1 MIDDEVSHVGAKPD
15 KRNIEQMISY
25 IKGELT
31 EVFEDTVVVETNGI
45 GYNIRVPGSV
55 LDRLPSVGSSVW
67 IYTYLYVKEDAMNL
81 FGFLNRDDLSV
92 FKLLLNVSGI
102 GPKGALAI
110 LSTIGPDD
118 LRFAVL
124 SEDVKTISSAPGIGA
139 KTAKRLIIE
148 LKDKLKLAEV
158 FETALANKEKASS
171 ENDVML
177 ARNEAV
183 EALVALGYAS
193 AQAMKAVQQVENAE
207 EKDSEQILKE
217 ALKKLI

>member
-1 MIDDEVSHVGAKPD
+1 
-15 KRNIEQMISY
+15 MISY

-171 ENDVML
+171 ENDVLL
-177 ARNEAV
+177 AKNEAV

>member
-1 MIDDEVSHVGAKPD
+1 
-15 KRNIEQMISY
+15 MISY

-31 EVFEDTVVVETNGI
+31 EVFEDTVVVERNGI

-55 LDRLPSVGSSVW
+55 LDRLPSVGSSVR

-81 FGFLNRDDLSV
+81 FGFLSRDYLSV

-171 ENDVML
+171 ENDVL
-177 ARNEAV
+177 FARNEAV

>member
-1 MIDDEVSHVGAKPD
+1 
-15 KRNIEQMISY
+15 MISY

-55 LDRLPSVGSSVW
+55 LDRLPSVGSAVR

-81 FGFLNRDDLSV
+81 FGFLSRDDLSV

-171 ENDVML
+171 ENDVLL

>member
-1 MIDDEVSHVGAKPD
+1 
-15 KRNIEQMISY
+15 MISY

-171 ENDVML
+171 ENDVLL

-207 EKDSEQILKE
+207 EKDSEQILNE

>member
-1 MIDDEVSHVGAKPD
+1 
-15 KRNIEQMISY
+15 MISY
-25 IKGELT
+25 IKGELN

-55 LDRLPSVGSSVW
+55 LDRLPSVGSSVR

-81 FGFLNRDDLSV
+81 FGFLSRDLSV

-158 FETALANKEKASS
+158 FETALANKEKAPS
-171 ENDVML
+171 ENDVLL
-177 ARNEAV
+177 AKNEAV

>member
-1 MIDDEVSHVGAKPD
+1 
-15 KRNIEQMISY
+15 MISY

-55 LDRLPSVGSSVW
+55 LDRLPSVGSSVR

-171 ENDVML
+171 ENDVLL
-177 ARNEAV
+177 ARTEAV

>member
-1 MIDDEVSHVGAKPD
+1 
-15 KRNIEQMISY
+15 MISY

-55 LDRLPSVGSSVW
+55 LDRLPSVGSSVR

-124 SEDVKTISSAPGIGA
+124 SEDVKTISSGAGFSVSSDGKALNNAAEGQVVQVRTNTGQTVSGIARPGGI
-139 KTAKRLIIE
+139 
-148 LKDKLKLAEV
+148 
-158 FETALANKEKASS
+158 
-171 ENDVML
+171 
-177 ARNEAV
+177 V
-183 EALVALGYAS
+183 EIS
-193 AQAMKAVQQVENAE
+193 H
-207 EKDSEQILKE
+207 
-217 ALKKLI
+217 

>member
-1 MIDDEVSHVGAKPD
+1 
-15 KRNIEQMISY
+15 MISY

-193 AQAMKAVQQVENAE
+193 AQAMKAVHQVENAE

>member
-1 MIDDEVSHVGAKPD
+1 
-15 KRNIEQMISY
+15 MISY

-55 LDRLPSVGSSVW
+55 LDRLPSVGSSVR

-81 FGFLNRDDLSV
+81 FGFLSRDDLSV

-171 ENDVML
+171 ENDVL
-177 ARNEAV
+177 PARNEAV

>member
-1 MIDDEVSHVGAKPD
+1 
-15 KRNIEQMISY
+15 MISY

>member
-1 MIDDEVSHVGAKPD
+1 
-15 KRNIEQMISY
+15 MISY

-55 LDRLPSVGSSVW
+55 LDRLPSVGSSVR

-81 FGFLNRDDLSV
+81 FGFLSRDDLSV

-158 FETALANKEKASS
+158 FETALANKEKALS
-171 ENDVML
+171 ENDVLL
-177 ARNEAV
+177 AKNEAV

>member
-1 MIDDEVSHVGAKPD
+1 
-15 KRNIEQMISY
+15 MISY

-31 EVFEDTVVVETNGI
+31 EVFEDIVVVETNGI
-45 GYNIRVPGSV
+45 GYNIRVPASV
-55 LDRLPSVGSSVW
+55 LDRLPSVGSAVR

-81 FGFLNRDDLSV
+81 FGFLSRDDLSV

-171 ENDVML
+171 ENDVLL

>member
-1 MIDDEVSHVGAKPD
+1 
-15 KRNIEQMISY
+15 MISY

-55 LDRLPSVGSSVW
+55 LDRLPSVGSSVR

-81 FGFLNRDDLSV
+81 FGFLSRDDLSV

-171 ENDVML
+171 ENDVLL

-193 AQAMKAVQQVENAE
+193 AQAMKAVQQVEDAE

>member
-1 MIDDEVSHVGAKPD
+1 
-15 KRNIEQMISY
+15 MISY
-25 IKGELT
+25 IKGELS

-55 LDRLPSVGSSVW
+55 LDRLPSVGSSVR

-81 FGFLNRDDLSV
+81 FGFLSRDDLSV

-171 ENDVML
+171 ENDVLL

>member
-1 MIDDEVSHVGAKPD
+1 
-15 KRNIEQMISY
+15 MISY

-45 GYNIRVPGSV
+45 GYNIRVPGAV
-55 LDRLPSVGSSVW
+55 LDRLPSVGSSVR

-171 ENDVML
+171 ENDVLL

>member
-1 MIDDEVSHVGAKPD
+1 
-15 KRNIEQMISY
+15 MISY

-55 LDRLPSVGSSVW
+55 LDRLPSVGSPVR

-102 GPKGALAI
+102 GPKGALEI

-171 ENDVML
+171 ENDVLL
-177 ARNEAV
+177 AKNEAV

>member
-1 MIDDEVSHVGAKPD
+1 
-15 KRNIEQMISY
+15 MISY

-55 LDRLPSVGSSVW
+55 LDRLPSVGSSGR

-102 GPKGALAI
+102 GQKGALAI

-171 ENDVML
+171 ENDVLL
-177 ARNEAV
+177 AKNEAV

>member
-1 MIDDEVSHVGAKPD
+1 
-15 KRNIEQMISY
+15 MISY

-45 GYNIRVPGSV
+45 GYNIRVPGSL
-55 LDRLPSVGSSVW
+55 LDRLPSVGSSVR

-171 ENDVML
+171 ENDVLL
-177 ARNEAV
+177 AKNEAV

>member
-1 MIDDEVSHVGAKPD
+1 
-15 KRNIEQMISY
+15 MISY

-55 LDRLPSVGSSVW
+55 LDRLPSVGSSVR

-148 LKDKLKLAEV
+148 LKDKLKLVEV

-171 ENDVML
+171 ENDVLL

>member
-1 MIDDEVSHVGAKPD
+1 
-15 KRNIEQMISY
+15 MISY

-55 LDRLPSVGSSVW
+55 LDRLPSVGSSVR

-81 FGFLNRDDLSV
+81 FGFLSRDDLSV

-139 KTAKRLIIE
+139 KTANRLIIE

-171 ENDVML
+171 ENDVLL

>member
-1 MIDDEVSHVGAKPD
+1 
-15 KRNIEQMISY
+15 MISY

-55 LDRLPSVGSSVW
+55 LDRLPSVGSSVR

-158 FETALANKEKASS
+158 FETALANNEIASS
-171 ENDVML
+171 ENDVLL

>member
-1 MIDDEVSHVGAKPD
+1 
-15 KRNIEQMISY
+15 MISY

-55 LDRLPSVGSSVW
+55 LDRLPSVGSSVR

-81 FGFLNRDDLSV
+81 FWFLNRDDLSV

-118 LRFAVL
+118 LRFAGL
-124 SEDVKTISSAPGIGA
+124 SEDIKTISSAPGIGA

-171 ENDVML
+171 ENDVLL

>member
-1 MIDDEVSHVGAKPD
+1 
-15 KRNIEQMISY
+15 MISY

-55 LDRLPSVGSSVW
+55 LDRLPSVGSAVR

-81 FGFLNRDDLSV
+81 FGFLSRDDLSV

-171 ENDVML
+171 ENDVLL
-177 ARNEAV
+177 AKNEAV

>member
-1 MIDDEVSHVGAKPD
+1 
-15 KRNIEQMISY
+15 MISY

-31 EVFEDTVVVETNGI
+31 EVFEDTVVLETNGI

-55 LDRLPSVGSSVW
+55 LDRLPSVGSSVR

-171 ENDVML
+171 ENDVLL

>member
-1 MIDDEVSHVGAKPD
+1 
-15 KRNIEQMISY
+15 MISY

-55 LDRLPSVGSSVW
+55 LDRLPSVGSSVR

-81 FGFLNRDDLSV
+81 FGFLSRDDLSV

-171 ENDVML
+171 ENDVL
-177 ARNEAV
+177 FARNEAV

>member
-1 MIDDEVSHVGAKPD
+1 
-15 KRNIEQMISY
+15 MISY

-55 LDRLPSVGSSVW
+55 LDRLPSVGSSVR

-158 FETALANKEKASS
+158 FETALANKEEASS
-171 ENDVML
+171 ENDVLL

>member
-1 MIDDEVSHVGAKPD
+1 
-15 KRNIEQMISY
+15 MISY

-55 LDRLPSVGSSVW
+55 LDRLPYVGSSVW